1 MTTLSYWY
9 DRMGAIP
16 LYGLLRGQV
25 VGTRRVGRFCDGATR
40 KGRSCLQYIS
50 WHTYCTIYP
59 RDIAEKLWGSPF
71 FDVGRKQRA
80 GKGSLE
86 EPRGEFGE
94 ALCFVKSTL
103 GNTVLISLV
112 DYLRLFFWRKP

>member
-1 MTTLSYWY
+1 MTEWGQSLF
-9 DRMGAIP
+9 MG
-16 LYGLLRGQV
+16 
-25 VGTRRVGRFCDGATR
+25 
-40 KGRSCLQYIS
+40 
-50 WHTYCTIYP
+50 YCA
-59 RDIAEKLWGSPF
+59 DKLWERGEWAGFATVRQEKADHVYNIFLGTLIAPSILETSLKSSGVVLF

-112 DYLRLFFWRKP
+112 DYLRLFFGRKP